1 MTTETIEWIACA
13 DDLPDD
19 DETVL
24 IYVPG
29 DDAEPVMV
37 GYLDG
42 DEWRDGTAYP
52 VLSEVVA
59 WARMP
64 GGPKA

>member
-19 DETVL
+19 DEMVL
-24 IYVPG
+24 LYAPA
-29 DDAEPVMV
+29 DDAEPVML
-37 GYLDG
+37 GFLDG
-42 DEWRDGTAYP
+42 DEWRDWTACP
-52 VLSEVVA
+52 VLEEVVA